1 MDTVIKPKPTDS
13 YGGWSVIHLSTGHA
27 GGAGLAA
34 RRLNSGLNDVGVNS
48 KFLALAKMSFKPQK
62 NELGIKRNLFR
73 IALSVVTLKF
83 QKNFSKKVMFSS
95 WSSNAKNFKFFLAL
109 AKNTNTILHFH
120 NWTNLISEKNLLK
133 LSSKGIKVIITAH
146 DERIVTGGCHYKF
159 DCIRL
164 NLGCSQCPQVK
175 HGWQKKV
182 IRRSKCKKD
191 LELKRTKNQPVVIAP
206 SSWIANEIEMSSTY
220 ESNKVVKISNFLGLE
235 WTQKSH
241 SNNPTVS
248 SRTYLI
254 GVASMSKNSYIKAG
268 DVVNCLVNSEEVS
281 RNNFEIIFLSEIESE
296 NALPNFWRKID
307 ALLALSRADNS
318 PNVIWEALSFDI
330 PVISVNVGGIPE
342 IANSGQ
348 MMLLSKPEDAIKAF
362 VDSEGAQIKQFIES
376 YNSITRSNKMKN
388 NDPYSIKSHI
398 ELYLKVLNQ
407 AFKGDNK

>member
-1 MDTVIKPKPTDS
+1 VIKPKPTDS
-13 YGGWSVIHLSTGHA
+13 YGGWRVIHLSTGHA

-34 RRLNSGLNDVGVNS
+34 RRLNSGLNDAGVNS
-48 KFLALAKMSFKPQK
+48 TFLALAKRSFKPKK

-73 IALSVVTLKF
+73 ITLSVVTLKF

-95 WSSNAKNFKFFLAL
+95 WSSNAKRFRFFFAL
-109 AKNTNTILHFH
+109 GKNTNTILHFH

-133 LSSKGIKVIITAH
+133 LSSRGIKVVLTAH
-146 DERIVTGGCHYKF
+146 DERIITGGCHYKF
-159 DCIRL
+159 NCSRL
-164 NLGCSQCPQVK
+164 NMECSQCPQVK

-191 LELKRTKNQPVVIAP
+191 LELKHTKNQPVVIAP
-206 SSWIANEIEMSSTY
+206 SNWIANQIEMSSTY
-220 ESNKVVKISNFLGLE
+220 ESNKIVRISNFLGLE
-235 WTQKSH
+235 WTHKSH
-241 SNNPTVS
+241 TNNPTVS

-268 DVVNCLVNSEEVS
+268 DVVKCLVNLEEVS

-296 NALPNFWRKID
+296 RALPNFWRKID

-348 MMLLSKPEDAIKAF
+348 LMLLSKPEDAIKAF
-362 VDSEGAQIKQFIES
+362 VDSEGAQIKQFIDS
-376 YNSITRSNKMKN
+376 YNSITRSQKLKN

-398 ELYLKVLNQ
+398 DLYLKILNQ
-407 AFKGDNK
+407 DFKGENR